1 MQAMDSIG
9 VTLGRTRL
17 MRLSPHAKVTQHA
30 DKGYYWRERMRI
42 HVPITT
48 QPTVRFYCGDAMVNM
63 AAGECWIFDTWRL
76 HRVVND
82 DEHSRVHLVIDTVG
96 GERFWNHVADG
107 NVPDQPEPGWQPRFI
122 APDPAARPQL
132 DFESTNSPVVMT
144 PWEVREHIG
153 FLLTEIARH
162 PQAMP
167 IQQSL
172 LTFTRR
178 WQALWACYGESRE
191 GWPRYR
197 ALLDQS
203 RQHVIACGA
212 GSVHIDNKLPLQVVL
227 DAHVFEAALADGV
240 SQQSEY
246 VAPEIASPTASPS
259 TTTQSARDEQFDR
272 PVFIVC
278 PPRSGST
285 FLFETLAQAPGVY
298 TIGDESHQLIE
309 GVAGLAPAKNG
320 YASNCLAADDA
331 WPSVVAQL
339 RQRFL
344 AALRDRD
351 RRPPAGGPV
360 RMLEKTPK
368 NALRVPFLAAVFPEA
383 RFVYL
388 HRDPRQVLSSMIEAW
403 SSGRFR
409 TYQELPDWQGPP
421 WSLLLVPGWRRLNGL
436 PLNQIVAA
444 QWRTTTKMLLDEL
457 DALPPER
464 VSIVNYDTLCRE
476 PEAEI
481 RRLCEAVD
489 FGWDRELDKDLPLSR
504 YTVSKPD
511 PDKWRRH
518 EAEIEAI
525 MASIQ
530 DQVDRAEAFSR
541 R

>member
-1 MQAMDSIG
+1 
-9 VTLGRTRL
+9 
-17 MRLSPHAKVTQHA
+17 
-30 DKGYYWRERMRI
+30 
-42 HVPITT
+42 
-48 QPTVRFYCGDAMVNM
+48 
-63 AAGECWIFDTWRL
+63 
-76 HRVVND
+76 
-82 DEHSRVHLVIDTVG
+82 
-96 GERFWNHVADG
+96 
-107 NVPDQPEPGWQPRFI
+107 
-122 APDPAARPQL
+122 
-132 DFESTNSPVVMT
+132 
-144 PWEVREHIG
+144 
-153 FLLTEIARH
+153 
-162 PQAMP
+162 
-167 IQQSL
+167 
-172 LTFTRR
+172 
-178 WQALWACYGESRE
+178 
-191 GWPRYR
+191 
-197 ALLDQS
+197 
-203 RQHVIACGA
+203 
-212 GSVHIDNKLPLQVVL
+212 
-227 DAHVFEAALADGV
+227 
-240 SQQSEY
+240 
-246 VAPEIASPTASPS
+246 
-259 TTTQSARDEQFDR
+259 
-272 PVFIVC
+272 
-278 PPRSGST
+278 
-285 FLFETLAQAPGVY
+285 
-298 TIGDESHQLIE
+298 
-309 GVAGLAPAKNG
+309 
-320 YASNCLAADDA
+320 
-331 WPSVVAQL
+331 VAQL